1 MVRLSVLPMTAV
13 LTVAVLL
20 TSCTG
25 SPEAEHPTSPSPTSA
40 PATGTQEP
48 SEAPSDE
55 PTSQRPSGTDSGP
68 PSSDLEP
75 FPEHAQPV
83 QSEAS
88 TGAELLLVDLTSGEH
103 ESYDRVV
110 LTFKGDGTPG
120 WRVGYED
127 NPAEDGSGR
136 PIDTEGDASLVA
148 QVSGLVLPT
157 EGDGQVPPGTTM
169 TDLPEIEEM
178 YLAGWFEGQAQ
189 LVLGIDSAEAP
200 FRVFALTDPTR
211 LVIDV
216 QHVDD

>member
-1 MVRLSVLPMTAV
+1 MARLSLLPMTAV
-13 LTVAVLL
+13 LTLAGLL

-25 SPEAEHPTSPSPTSA
+25 SPEEEHPTSPSPTSA
-40 PATGTQEP
+40 PATGAQEP
-48 SEAPSDE
+48 SEEPSE
-55 PTSQRPSGTDSGP
+55 EGSEGPSGTESA

-88 TGAELLLVDLTSGEH
+88 TGAELLLVELTSGEH

-120 WRVGYED
+120 WQVGYED
-127 NPAEDGSGR
+127 DPAEDGSGR
-136 PIDTEGDASLVA
+136 PIHTEGDAALVA

-169 TDLPEIEEM
+169 TDLPEIEEV
-178 YLAGWFEGQAQ
+178 YLAGWFEGQDQ
-189 LVLGIDSAEAP
+189 LVLGIDSPEAP
-200 FRVFALTDPTR
+200 FRVFALTEPTR